1 MKIIITGANGFVGQN
16 LVPKLLNQGHEL
28 FEITI
33 EPEKSKALYGNKTKQ
48 FYYSQ
53 EKHNK
58 LILEVNKFQPDICI
72 HLASFLT
79 ATDDFE
85 TLQKLLNANIQ
96 FTCNVLDALKSSG
109 VKTFI
114 NTGSFAE
121 YYKGDGHLDPAYL
134 YTATKS
140 ASRVFVDY
148 YSKSYG
154 FKYFTIAP
162 YTIYGGLDT
171 QKKIIDIIYDSL
183 NNETSLDLTPGNQIL
198 DFIHLE
204 DITDFYVEILINA
217 HKIPD
222 GMTFQLG
229 TGIGSTLKDMVRIM
243 EKFTLKSANIK
254 WGGRDYRPR
263 DVMYAVAN
271 ISNQFHLFGW
281 KPKISLDEGVRIY
294 LKAKNEFKG

>member
-1 MKIIITGANGFVGQN
+1 MKIVITGANGFVGQN
-16 LVPKLLNQGHEL
+16 LVPKLLKQGNEL

-33 EPEKSKALYGNKTKQ
+33 EPEKSKSLFGNRTKQ

-53 EKHNK
+53 ERHGE
-58 LILEVNKFQPDICI
+58 LVAELTGFQPDICI

-79 ATDDFE
+79 AADDFE
-85 TLQKLLNANIQ
+85 TLHKLLNANIQ
-96 FTCNVLDALKSSG
+96 FTCNVLDALKTSG
-109 VKTFI
+109 VKLFI

-121 YYKGDGHLDPAYL
+121 YYKGDNQLDPAYL

-148 YSKSYG
+148 YSKTYG
-154 FKYFTIAP
+154 FKYITIAP

-183 NNETSLDLTPGNQIL
+183 DNETPLSLTPGNQIL

-204 DITDFYVEILINA
+204 DVTDFYVEILNKYDNISS
-217 HKIPD
+217 
-222 GMTFQLG
+222 GTTFQLG
-229 TGIGSTLKDMVRIM
+229 TGVGHTLKDLVKIM
-243 EKFTLKSANIK
+243 ERLTSKTANIN

-281 KPKISLDEGVRIY
+281 KAKISLDQGVRIY
-294 LKAKNEFKG
+294 LEAKNSSK